1 MFCLGANFKGCF
13 IEVDVIAYKTG
24 GQSLNSDVRCMICDV
39 MERKQEDDILAE
51 VLHTYIRLH
60 TMEEGK
66 WNR

>member
-1 MFCLGANFKGCF
+1 MSSAVASNNNDTWSG
-13 IEVDVIAYKTG
+13 VVIHLIIKRMKKNECE
-24 GQSLNSDVRCMICDV
+24 LCDV
-39 MERKQEDDILAE
+39 MERKKEDDILAE

>member
-1 MFCLGANFKGCF
+1 
-13 IEVDVIAYKTG
+13 
-24 GQSLNSDVRCMICDV
+24 MICDV
-39 MERKQEDDILAE
+39 MERKKEDDILAE